1 MKHAMKPW
9 ARWLMSLALM
19 PLGLMLLFASGARA
33 CQVVASDYIYASDLA
48 AAMPLFATLNP
59 AIEVGF
65 SPLPGVTRVFHSI
78 ELLRLAR
85 ANGILLPVAPAEIC
99 FERNGG
105 LVRAANGIKAAPTV
119 LPPLAV
125 KRGEKATVTV
135 ISGGVVLKFESEAE
149 SSGREGDTV
158 IMRNPEN
165 GNRFAAR
172 VEDQGRVV
180 VNK

>member
-1 MKHAMKPW
+1 MKPSK
-9 ARWLMSLALM
+9 RCLMLLGLT
-19 PLGLMLLFASGARA
+19 PLGLLPFASGAPA
-33 CQVVASDYIYASDLA
+33 CQAVASDYIYASDLA
-48 AAMPLFATLNP
+48 AATPLFAALNP
-59 AIEVGF
+59 AMEVGF
-65 SPLPGVTRVFHSI
+65 SPLPGVTRVFRPVD
-78 ELLRLAR
+78 LLRLAR
-85 ANGILLPVAPAEIC
+85 TNGIVLAVAPAEIC

-105 LVRAANGIKAAPTV
+105 SVRAANGVKAGPAV

-125 KRGEKATVTV
+125 KRGEKVTVTV

-172 VEDQGRVV
+172 VEEQGKVV